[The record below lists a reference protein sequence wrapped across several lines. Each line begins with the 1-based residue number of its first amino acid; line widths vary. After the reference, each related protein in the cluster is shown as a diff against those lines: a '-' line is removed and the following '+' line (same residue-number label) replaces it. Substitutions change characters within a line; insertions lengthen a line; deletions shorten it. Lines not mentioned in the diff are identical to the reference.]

1 MKAQLSERLMKMIR
15 IKSESVESIRNGV
28 ASVDAELW
36 VSSSA
41 DLPAADGIA
50 GRQLVPGSIAIV
62 QSESRIYTLGFDNEW
77 KEWGAEQ
84 QTEPD
89 STSASPALS
98 PLPID
103 RSALQSGAVLGADD
117 ITDID
122 VDDVE
127 AEPTEL
133 YEDEDGEADE
143 PPAEPSEQIVG
154 KETETAEEADEP
166 TETTEPTEDES
177 AGESDAEDVG
187 SSEGE

>member
-1 MKAQLSERLMKMIR
+1 MIR

-98 PLPID
+98 PLSID

-127 AEPTEL
+127 AEPNEL
-133 YEDEDGEADE
+133 YEDEDDEADE

-154 KETETAEEADEP
+154 EEAETAEEADEP

>member
-1 MKAQLSERLMKMIR
+1 MIR

-133 YEDEDGEADE
+133 YEDEDDEADE
-143 PPAEPSEQIVG
+143 PSAEPSEQIVG
-154 KETETAEEADEP
+154 EEAGTAEEAD
-166 TETTEPTEDES
+166 EPTEDES

>member
-1 MKAQLSERLMKMIR
+1 MIR

-62 QSESRIYTLGFDNEW
+62 QSESKIYTLGFDNEW

-127 AEPTEL
+127 AQPTEL

-154 KETETAEEADEP
+154 EETETAEEADEP

>member
-1 MKAQLSERLMKMIR
+1 MIR

-84 QTEPD
+84 TEPD

-117 ITDID
+117 TAD
-122 VDDVE
+122 VD

-133 YEDEDGEADE
+133 YEDEGEADSDDVNTDE
-143 PPAEPSEQIVG
+143 SPAEPSEQIVEEEAESAA
-154 KETETAEEADEP
+154 ETVETAEEADEP